1 MTNPPSK
8 ELDQARSLI
17 IKANIAFSGD
27 LDKASNYV
35 QDAERILNSIADD
48 PASERVR
55 IDLLRI
61 KAWISLL
68 KGNFISAKE
77 LAQECLISLTMTEIK
92 SNVNL
97 NRRRILIVNKKEDI
111 KKNISLL
118 CQIGVSVRFFHFRP
132 VSPPKIHNHI
142 FYKHVS

>member
-111 KKNISLL
+111 KKI
-118 CQIGVSVRFFHFRP
+118 
-132 VSPPKIHNHI
+132 
-142 FYKHVS
+142 Y